1 MESKG
6 ELNIQDLG
14 RTTVQPDLKKWNPV
28 SAPGLTLHLP
38 RLLLPVYKT
47 DFRTTDQTAGSKVWN
62 TRVYLKL
69 FLTFNPGTPSKEY
82 IGYLRSSAQIT
93 ANQLWAGQLGTVIGP
108 AGSRPASGPIH

>member
-6 ELNIQDLG
+6 ELNSQDLAS
-14 RTTVQPDLKKWNPV
+14 TTVQPDLKKWNPV

-38 RLLLPVYKT
+38 CLLLPVYKT
-47 DFRTTDQTAGSKVWN
+47 DFLTADQKAGSKVWN

-69 FLTFNPGTPSKEY
+69 SLTINPEIPSKEY

-93 ANQLWAGQLGTVIGP
+93 ANQL
-108 AGSRPASGPIH
+108 